1 MLSVCGTQNMTC
13 TEAWFTMN
21 CTASGPVQIYRHK
34 ILAEYEKQTR
44 SIALRRRIKL
54 YQEYHKGAQKCK
66 NKLSMH
72 DPLLSILAGL
82 WGIVQCLI
90 PIHME

>member
-34 ILAEYEKQTR
+34 ILAEYEKQ
-44 SIALRRRIKL
+44 
-54 YQEYHKGAQKCK
+54 
-66 NKLSMH
+66 N
-72 DPLLSILAGL
+72 
-82 WGIVQCLI
+82 
-90 PIHME
+90 